1 MNTEYFLFYMHIYN
15 NSIFVLRKLE
25 ISRTGNLAYMGRK
38 VIRGFAIADR
48 SCMRSVTFFGIIAKV
63 GLKGKPSEHEQRR
76 DDRWFVKGMVRMEAL
91 HPAAMP
97 DDIVAQLQV
106 IVMPCRL
113 IAETATRVFEILNK
127 YIIKK
132 RSIPL

>member
-1 MNTEYFLFYMHIYN
+1 
-15 NSIFVLRKLE
+15 
-25 ISRTGNLAYMGRK
+25 
-38 VIRGFAIADR
+38 
-48 SCMRSVTFFGIIAKV
+48 MRSVTFFGIIAKV

-76 DDRWFVKGMVRMEAL
+76 DDRWFVKGMVRMKAL

-113 IAETATRVFEILNK
+113 IAETAIRVFKILNE
-127 YIIKK
+127 YIIKE
-132 RSIPL
+132 RNTPLSEKTFLKGHLKKNVEKYSDLCIK